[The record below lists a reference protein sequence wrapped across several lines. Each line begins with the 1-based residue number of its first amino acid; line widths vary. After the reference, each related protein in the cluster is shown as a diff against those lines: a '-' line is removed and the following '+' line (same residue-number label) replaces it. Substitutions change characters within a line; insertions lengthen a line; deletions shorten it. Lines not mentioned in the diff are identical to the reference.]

1 MSQKS
6 DKAITI
12 FEIFLTF
19 LFLGFTSFGGPIAHV
34 AFFRETLIKKKKWL
48 EEEKFADYLALCQ
61 FLPGPTSSQ
70 IISKVFSMND
80 AKPRVHNLK
89 PTSRTAVLALICK
102 P

>member
-34 AFFRETLIKKKKWL
+34 AFFRETLIKKKKMVRGR
-48 EEEKFADYLALCQ
+48 K
-61 FLPGPTSSQ
+61 
-70 IISKVFSMND
+70 
-80 AKPRVHNLK
+80 
-89 PTSRTAVLALICK
+89 IC
-102 P
+102 